1 VTFKAA
7 IKLKLLGASFSLLHN
22 NPSCW
27 IWRQVCVF
35 LRCQSWRREWTPHT
49 QNTKKQTNVAT
60 RPGTGSRMT
69 LLVTFTPSVRDPS
82 LLLQGLCTQD
92 GLVWIEMATFHLFA
106 WLVGPL

>member
-49 QNTKKQTNVAT
+49 QNKRTLRLDRELVAEW
-60 RPGTGSRMT
+60 R
-69 LLVTFTPSVRDPS
+69 
-82 LLLQGLCTQD
+82 C
-92 GLVWIEMATFHLFA
+92 W
-106 WLVGPL
+106 